1 MSKFFIACIL
11 CIVFQVQNVNGQGLL
26 GELLYELLRPKENSK
41 SYYFSTQLTLSDLS
55 IRESG
60 YNTYYDSSINAIIIE
75 YIESRSASTFLA
87 GAYTNAGIVF
97 GRRYSFGVG
106 TGLEKYL
113 EPSTLA
119 IPVYFNVRLHVL
131 KNHLA
136 NFLYIDMGGTIPLKE
151 KLKTMMFV
159 RSGLS
164 VQLYS
169 TPVGTFTGLVNF
181 ELRQFIFND
190 PEQVYNRTEVWLNGM
205 TVGVGFNF

>member
-1 MSKFFIACIL
+1 MSKFYIACIL

-55 IRESG
+55 ITESD
-60 YNTYYDSSINAIIIE
+60 YNIYYDSSNDAFIIDHT
-75 YIESRSASTFLA
+75 ESRSAPTFLA

-97 GRRYSFGVG
+97 GRRYSLGVG
-106 TGLEKYL
+106 TGLERYL

-119 IPVYFNVRLHVL
+119 IPLYFNMRLHVL

-181 ELRQFIFND
+181 ELRQYISSD